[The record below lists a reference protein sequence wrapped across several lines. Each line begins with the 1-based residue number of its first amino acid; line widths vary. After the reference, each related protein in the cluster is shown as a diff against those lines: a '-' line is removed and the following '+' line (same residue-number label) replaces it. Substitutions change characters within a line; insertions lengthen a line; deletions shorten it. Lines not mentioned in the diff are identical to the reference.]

1 MAAPFDFQ
9 SWCETNGLKKETSE
23 LLTKQDLD
31 TKEALALVTE
41 SDVASLEMTLGQRKL
56 LVKAITGLRKGSNAT
71 LLDPD
76 PVTTKSL
83 AKDGGLDE
91 ILKKI
96 EGIGAIDDPLLTL
109 GATET
114 PLPRLDNDPQVFLG
128 TSAKAAQGAKG
139 GEKPLLITDFV
150 SVNNLASNEEEQ
162 EISSS
167 GGASI
172 VIRAQKGK
180 PKLENITLSMWIA
193 ANARIMHELLTTG
206 KLSGTP
212 SIADYL
218 SYTVKFA
225 ELLESHTFLS
235 ALLYDNEYRKLQHK
249 YGFSS
254 PLNLEAWRTYLHD
267 DSDMEFILN
276 GIANGFH
283 FISPDAIVTPAEV
296 PNYRSATST
305 DVRDKVER
313 QIRDEIQMGNYGN

>member
-1 MAAPFDFQ
+1 M
-9 SWCETNGLKKETSE
+9 
-23 LLTKQDLD
+23 
-31 TKEALALVTE
+31 TE
-41 SDVASLEMTLGQRKL
+41 SDITNLEMTLGQRKL
-56 LVKAITGLRKGSNAT
+56 LVKAITELRKGSNVT
-71 LLDPD
+71 TLDPD

-96 EGIGAIDDPLLTL
+96 EGIGGIDDPLLTL

-128 TSAKAAQGAKG
+128 TNAKPAQGAKG
-139 GEKPLLITDFV
+139 GEKPLLIPDFV
-150 SVNNLASNEEEQ
+150 SVNNLANNEEEQ
-162 EISSS
+162 EIGSS

-193 ANARIMHELLTTG
+193 ANVRIMHELLTTG

-249 YGFSS
+249 YGFRWGSHSQHLHTGFLVKRRPTSS
-254 PLNLEAWRTYLHD
+254 AQAPPQKSLARNRQQHVPSPICRQFNSPTGCQWPNCRFQHVC
-267 DSDMEFILN
+267 I
-276 GIANGFH
+276 
-283 FISPDAIVTPAEV
+283 ISNCNQPHPQHEHPIPHTG
-296 PNYRSATST
+296 S
-305 DVRDKVER
+305 
-313 QIRDEIQMGNYGN
+313 